1 MLLLLLLLIFGNSYD
16 FSVGLFLRLLLIM
29 GITWLLD
36 IFSYIENQLH
46 PGVTNPLYYISDFM
60 NAMTGLLIFICFVL
74 KPKVLKLMKRRY
86 VFDYNTKMSTSSV
99 CFIYLWY
106 LNKIFFLLFLI
117 SPCIFGLLFFFFFEI
132 SYFY

>member
-1 MLLLLLLLIFGNSYD
+1 MLKFIHLSLKNSIFFKS
-16 FSVGLFLRLLLIM
+16 SVGLFLRLLLIM

-46 PGVTNPLYYISDFM
+46 PGIQNPLYYISDFM

-86 VFDYNTKMSTSSV
+86 VQK
-99 CFIYLWY
+99 FI
-106 LNKIFFLLFLI
+106 FLLK
-117 SPCIFGLLFFFFFEI
+117 
-132 SYFY
+132 YFYIKDFIFYYLIIIYIIIKLCLNLN